1 MKTLLLSSWITGKAN
16 LTVQEK
22 NPTTKELP
30 KILAKMHWSK
40 IFRSRKWSLNT
51 LGPNMDVIAI
61 FRRRCALGGVFFQQW
76 HTSGSWCISARNGQ
90 TKKTFFNKHSVCFL
104 LKPVA
109 EHAEKCNAA
118 YSLRT
123 FTCLTG
129 CRDKDSGKNSPHLKI
144 VFPLASQ
151 LTILKWTQ
159 TFLLWPW
166 GAGL

>member
-1 MKTLLLSSWITGKAN
+1 MGCCSNDDTLPVRGAYPLG
-16 LTVQEK
+16 TVK
-22 NPTTKELP
+22 
-30 KILAKMHWSK
+30 
-40 IFRSRKWSLNT
+40 
-51 LGPNMDVIAI
+51 
-61 FRRRCALGGVFFQQW
+61 
-76 HTSGSWCISARNGQ
+76 
-90 TKKTFFNKHSVCFL
+90 KKTFFNKHSVCFL

-151 LTILKWTQ
+151 LTILI
-159 TFLLWPW
+159 
-166 GAGL
+166 